1 MAVRTVFAATLLA
14 AAVAA
19 AGPAVAQR
27 FEFGVIGDIPYSAAE
42 EAQIPALLAD
52 MDRRDLAFVVNV
64 GDLQADPRNYRDGAP
79 PCTDETLRVR
89 HAMLDASRHPMV
101 VTPGDN
107 DWSDCA
113 FVRGTAINPLERLA
127 RMREVF
133 FSARESLGQRRMRLE
148 RQSDGPGGPAYPEN
162 ARWTQGG
169 VVFATMHVVGSNNNW
184 GRVPAMDAEHAARDA
199 ANIAWMGEAFVT
211 AHAADA
217 PAVVLL
223 IQANPGFEGA
233 WALRRR
239 AIFVSTAGVE
249 GPPDERGPT
258 GFDAFRAALEREVTA
273 FARPVLLVH
282 GDTHIFRV
290 DKPLVDARDRR
301 MVTNLTRLEGFGSP
315 DVHWVRVTVD
325 PTDPDVFAIR
335 PQIVPENA
343 NPPRR

>member
-1 MAVRTVFAATLLA
+1 
-14 AAVAA
+14 
-19 AGPAVAQR
+19 
-27 FEFGVIGDIPYSAAE
+27 
-42 EAQIPALLAD
+42 
-52 MDRRDLAFVVNV
+52 
-64 GDLQADPRNYRDGAP
+64 
-79 PCTDETLRVR
+79 
-89 HAMLDASRHPMV
+89 
-101 VTPGDN
+101 
-107 DWSDCA
+107 
-113 FVRGTAINPLERLA
+113 
-127 RMREVF
+127 MREVF
-133 FSARESLGQRRMRLE
+133 YSGPESLGRRRIRLE
-148 RQSDGPGGPAYPEN
+148 RQSDQPGGPAYPEN

-169 VVFATMHVVGSNNNW
+169 VVFATMHVVGTNNNR
-184 GRVPAMDAEHAARDA
+184 GRVPEMDAEHAARDA
-199 ANIAWMGEAFVT
+199 ADIAWMGESFAAART
-211 AHAADA
+211 AGA
-217 PAVVLL
+217 PAVVLA

-249 GPPDERGPT
+249 GPQGERAPT

-325 PTDPDVFAIR
+325 PADPDVFAIR

-343 NPPRR
+343 NPARR